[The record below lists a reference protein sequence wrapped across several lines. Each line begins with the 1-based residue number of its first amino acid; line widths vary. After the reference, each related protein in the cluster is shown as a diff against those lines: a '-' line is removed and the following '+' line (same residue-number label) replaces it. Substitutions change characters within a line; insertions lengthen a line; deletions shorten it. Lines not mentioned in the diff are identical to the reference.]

1 MISMISSF
9 VFFNT
14 GLVWLCQLVVI
25 VVMTL
30 LNFKGSKP
38 TTLPD
43 ITLIP
48 TQDVILLL
56 LLLFY
61 MYIVVSYESK
71 AHILY
76 LMDFMYVLYL

>member
-76 LMDFMYVLYL
+76 LMYFMYVLYL